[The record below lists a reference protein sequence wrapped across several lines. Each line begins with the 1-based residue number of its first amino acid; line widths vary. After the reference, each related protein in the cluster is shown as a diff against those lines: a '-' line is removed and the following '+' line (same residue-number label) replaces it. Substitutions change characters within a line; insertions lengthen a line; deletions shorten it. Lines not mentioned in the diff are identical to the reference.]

1 MEIVLAMFLL
11 GFYFLAASPFLIG
24 ILIGLVGVTALIA
37 FFFYRLQKA
46 KHTALT
52 KLMAKAFL
60 ILTCALLFG
69 AVLGGIAGCLFSKDA
84 FCIFPAAPFLSS
96 ALLTSLT
103 AFAFHL
109 VSNRKKPVHTPH
121 LADH

>member
-46 KHTALT
+46 KNTALA

-60 ILTCALLFG
+60 ILTCVLLCG
-69 AVLGGIAGCLFSKDA
+69 AVLGGVAGCLFSNDA
-84 FCIFPAAPFLSS
+84 FCIFPAAPFLSG
-96 ALLTSLT
+96 ALLTSVT
-103 AFAFHL
+103 ALAFHL
-109 VSNRKKPVHTPH
+109 VSKRKKPLSDPH
-121 LADH
+121 LAGH